1 MNVTAES
8 YGHAVLLNLKG
19 DLVEDTLA
27 AFRQAVD
34 HQLAAKDVVDLVL
47 DLHEVPFLDS
57 AALEYL
63 LDLQDRLAERLGQV
77 RLVRCTPEVRT
88 ILAMTR
94 LDAVFEIFEGVPE
107 AIRATE
113 AAA

>member
-1 MNVTAES
+1 MNVSAES
-8 YGHAVLLNLKG
+8 YGHAVILNLKG

-27 AFRQAVD
+27 AFQQAVD
-34 HQLAAKDVVDLVL
+34 HQLTGKDVVDLVL
-47 DLHEVPFLDS
+47 NLHEVPFVDS

-77 RLVRCTPEVRT
+77 RLVRCTSDLRK
-88 ILAMTR
+88 ILEITR
-94 LDAVFEIFEGVPE
+94 LDSTFEIFEDIPE

-113 AAA
+113 AA